1 MNSEIINLGELSEES
16 RILVGI
22 ILNASPEELD
32 ELRELAKELSE
43 EGLK

>member
-1 MNSEIINLGELSEES
+1 MNREIINLDELSEES

-43 EGLK
+43 GGLK